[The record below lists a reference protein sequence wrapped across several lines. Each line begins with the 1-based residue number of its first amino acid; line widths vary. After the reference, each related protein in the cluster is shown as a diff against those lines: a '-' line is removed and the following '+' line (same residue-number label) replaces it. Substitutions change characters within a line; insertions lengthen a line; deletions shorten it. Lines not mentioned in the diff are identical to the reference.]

1 MTKNPIINAFSATL
15 YIIIV
20 VSLLFYFSK
29 FEGMDNSILIPI
41 TILSL
46 FVLSAAVMGYIFVY
60 NPLQLFLEGKK
71 EEAVGLFLK
80 TVGTFA
86 LITAIIFGVTLGVFM
101 TKSKNSP
108 NQPIPM
114 QGKLNIEVVCQSA
127 LSYMT
132 FPDGASADKFVE
144 ECKEGKYPE
153 VIERYKTDMGLSDGV
168 AI

>member
-1 MTKNPIINAFSATL
+1 MTKNPIINAFSATV
-15 YIIIV
+15 YIVLV
-20 VSLLFYFSK
+20 VSLLFYFST

-46 FVLSAAVMGYIFVY
+46 FVLSASVMGYIFIY

-71 EEAVGLFLK
+71 EEATSLFLK

-86 LITAIIFGVTLGVFM
+86 LITAVIFVVTLSIFM
-101 TKSKNSP
+101 TKSEDVLEP
-108 NQPIPM
+108 VPM
-114 QGKLNIEVVCQSA
+114 QGKINIEVVCQSA

-144 ECKEGKYPE
+144 ECKEGKYSE

>member
-15 YIIIV
+15 YIVVV
-20 VSLLFYFSK
+20 VSLLFYFST
-29 FEGMDNSILIPI
+29 FEGMDNTILIPI

-86 LITAIIFGVTLGVFM
+86 LITAIIFGVTLGIFM
-101 TKSKNSP
+101 TKSEDTLE
-108 NQPIPM
+108 PIPM

-144 ECKEGKYPE
+144 DCKEGKYPE
-153 VIERYKTDMGLSDGV
+153 VIERYKTDMGLGDG
-168 AI
+168 AEI

>member
-15 YIIIV
+15 YIVVV
-20 VSLLFYFSK
+20 VSLLFYFSTFK
-29 FEGMDNSILIPI
+29 GMDNSILIPI
-41 TILSL
+41 SILSL
-46 FVLSAAVMGYIFVY
+46 FVLSAAVMGYIFIY

-86 LITAIIFGVTLGVFM
+86 LITAVIFGVTLGLFL
-101 TKSKNSP
+101 TKSEDSSEY
-108 NQPIPM
+108 IPV

-132 FPDGASADKFVE
+132 FPDGVSADKFIE
-144 ECKEGKYPE
+144 DCKEGKYPE
-153 VIERYKTDMGLSDGV
+153 VIERYKTDMGLGDG
-168 AI
+168 AQI

>member
-15 YIIIV
+15 YIVVV
-20 VSLLFYFSK
+20 VSLLFYFSTFK
-29 FEGMDNSILIPI
+29 GMDNSILIPMS
-41 TILSL
+41 ILSL

-86 LITAIIFGVTLGVFM
+86 LITAVIFGVTLGLFL
-101 TKSKNSP
+101 TKSEDSSEY
-108 NQPIPM
+108 IPV

-132 FPDGASADKFVE
+132 FPDGSSADKFVE
-144 ECKEGKYPE
+144 DCKEGKYPE
-153 VIERYKTDMGLSDGV
+153 VIERYKTDMGLGDG
-168 AI
+168 AEI